1 MSTPHMPRNVD
12 DEFGEDLNKAI
23 GKAVKAHVG
32 TFSRYKQLIKS
43 GGGQSAAFHLL
54 EHHDL
59 KSFEILCKSGFKDCT
74 IESFIVSEKYRRY
87 FTTAQLKTAQDRLD
101 LF

>member
-1 MSTPHMPRNVD
+1 MSTPHMPRIVD
-12 DEFGEDLNKAI
+12 DAFGEDLNKAI
-23 GKAVKAHVG
+23 EKAIKAHVG
-32 TFSRYKQLIKS
+32 SFSRYKQLIKS

-59 KSFEILCKSGFKDCT
+59 KSFEKLCKSGFKDCT

-87 FTTAQLKTAQDRLD
+87 FTTTQLRIAQDRLD

>member
-12 DEFGEDLNKAI
+12 DDFGEDLKKAI
-23 GKAVKAHVG
+23 EKAIKAHVG
-32 TFSRYKQLIKS
+32 SFSRYKQLIKS

-54 EHHDL
+54 EHIDL
-59 KSFEILCKSGFKDCT
+59 KSFKTLCDCGYKDST

-87 FTTAQLKTAQDRLD
+87 FTTTQLRIAQDRLD

>member
-1 MSTPHMPRNVD
+1 MSTPHMPLDTNK
-12 DEFGEDLNKAI
+12 EFTKDLLDGIERAI
-23 GKAVKAHVG
+23 KSHVG
-32 TFSRYKQLIKS
+32 QFSRYKQLIKS

-59 KSFEILCKSGFKDCT
+59 KSFETLCKSGFKDCT

-87 FTTAQLKTAQDRLD
+87 FTTTQLRIAQDRLD

>member
-12 DEFGEDLNKAI
+12 DDFGEDLNKAI
-23 GKAVKAHVG
+23 EKAIKAHVG
-32 TFSRYKQLIKS
+32 KFPRYKQLIKS

-59 KSFEILCKSGFKDCT
+59 KSFATLCKGGC
-74 IESFIVSEKYRRY
+74 
-87 FTTAQLKTAQDRLD
+87 
-101 LF
+101 

>member
-1 MSTPHMPRNVD
+1 MSTPHMPRSVD
-12 DEFGEDLNKAI
+12 DELSKDLSTAI
-23 GKAVKAHVG
+23 NRAVKAHVG

-43 GGGQSAAFHLL
+43 GGGQSAALHLL

-59 KSFEILCKSGFKDCT
+59 KSFKTLCECGFKDST

-87 FTTAQLKTAQDRLD
+87 FTKAQLKVAQDRLD

>member
-1 MSTPHMPRNVD
+1 MSTPHMPRIVD
-12 DEFGEDLNKAI
+12 AAFAEDLSKAI
-23 GKAVKAHVG
+23 DKAIKAHVG
-32 TFSRYKQLIKS
+32 SFSRYKQLIKS

-59 KSFEILCKSGFKDCT
+59 KSFEKLCKSGFKDCT

-87 FTTAQLKTAQDRLD
+87 FTTNQLRIAQDRLD